1 MASAKALAGVDTAAV
16 DPRAVLKAIAADV
29 SAPASARAA
38 AAKALLADAV
48 DREIRAASAAAWE
61 ANDKRII
68 DELGLQLCPAV

>member
-1 MASAKALAGVDTAAV
+1 LIRVPFCKRSL
-16 DPRAVLKAIAADV
+16 ADV

-61 ANDKRII
+61 GR
-68 DELGLQLCPAV
+68 